1 MLDAGFSM
9 LDGEWWTVNRRQ
21 RLVGD
26 KNFVAMG
33 VRFLALG

>member
-1 MLDAGFSM
+1 MRSADSVK
-9 LDGEWWTVNRRQ
+9 DGGWWTVDRRQ